1 MSHWL
6 IVSHQDPKLSN
17 MTALAMD
24 PGGLPA
30 SRSQAEQKRSNRLL
44 FATVNFL
51 MPVLKHLTSAFRTT
65 EDAGRDLVTMSVDP
79 AFQGKSGYYVG
90 QKGEVAAAAS
100 KDEKLQKR
108 LWDACC
114 RWAALRPD
122 ETVLQ
127 NATL

>member
-1 MSHWL
+1 
-6 IVSHQDPKLSN
+6 